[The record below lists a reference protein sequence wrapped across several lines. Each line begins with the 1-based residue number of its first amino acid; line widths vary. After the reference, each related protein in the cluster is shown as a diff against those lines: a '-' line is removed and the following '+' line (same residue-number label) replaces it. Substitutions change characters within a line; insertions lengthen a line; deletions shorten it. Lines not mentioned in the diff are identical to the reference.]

1 MNKKSFQKFLAWVAL
16 LVWMGVIFY
25 FSHQSGDASMQ
36 LSDGILDS
44 FKSLFQNFLD
54 YHTLSYIVR
63 KIAHFTEYFIL
74 GLLIYHLVKQYR
86 VISKTE
92 IIWMILFC
100 VIYAMSDE
108 FHQVFI
114 GGRSPKVFDVIIDSL
129 GTKDFARLKIGIAH
143 DKSIDTKDY
152 VLGSFSKKELQTLE
166 ENYSVYQ
173 KIILSFLT
181 DGIEKTMNLF
191 NSK

>member
-1 MNKKSFQKFLAWVAL
+1 MSRKKLQKFLAWLAL

-44 FKSLFQNFLD
+44 FKSLFQNLLD

-114 GGRSPKVFDVIIDSL
+114 GGRSPMIFDVIIDSL
-129 GTKDFARLKIGIAH
+129 GSSLSILLFRLFQRGK
-143 DKSIDTKDY
+143 
-152 VLGSFSKKELQTLE
+152 
-166 ENYSVYQ
+166 
-173 KIILSFLT
+173 
-181 DGIEKTMNLF
+181 
-191 NSK
+191 

>member
-1 MNKKSFQKFLAWVAL
+1 MSRKKLQKFLAWLAL

-25 FSHQSGDASMQ
+25 FSHQSGDASIQ
-36 LSDGILDS
+36 LSDGFLDS
-44 FKSLFQNFLD
+44 FESLFQNFFD
-54 YHTLSYIVR
+54 YYTLSYIVR

-129 GTKDFARLKIGIAH
+129 GSSL
-143 DKSIDTKDY
+143 SI
-152 VLGSFSKKELQTLE
+152 LILQLL
-166 ENYSVYQ
+166 Q
-173 KIILSFLT
+173 KRKIISK
-181 DGIEKTMNLF
+181 IESL
-191 NSK
+191 

>member
-1 MNKKSFQKFLAWVAL
+1 MSRKKLQKFLAWLAL

-86 VISKTE
+86 VISKIE

-129 GTKDFARLKIGIAH
+129 GSSL
-143 DKSIDTKDY
+143 SI
-152 VLGSFSKKELQTLE
+152 LILQLL
-166 ENYSVYQ
+166 Q
-173 KIILSFLT
+173 KRKIISK
-181 DGIEKTMNLF
+181 IESL
-191 NSK
+191 

>member
-129 GTKDFARLKIGIAH
+129 GSSL
-143 DKSIDTKDY
+143 SI
-152 VLGSFSKKELQTLE
+152 LILQLL
-166 ENYSVYQ
+166 Q
-173 KIILSFLT
+173 KRKIISK
-181 DGIEKTMNLF
+181 IESL
-191 NSK
+191 

>member
-1 MNKKSFQKFLAWVAL
+1 MKSWKHQMSRKKLQKFLAWLAL

-129 GTKDFARLKIGIAH
+129 GSSL
-143 DKSIDTKDY
+143 SI
-152 VLGSFSKKELQTLE
+152 LILQLL
-166 ENYSVYQ
+166 Q
-173 KIILSFLT
+173 KRKIISK
-181 DGIEKTMNLF
+181 IESL
-191 NSK
+191 

>member
-1 MNKKSFQKFLAWVAL
+1 MSRKKLQKFLAWLAL

-44 FKSLFQNFLD
+44 FKSLFQNFLN

-100 VIYAMSDE
+100 LIYAMSDE

-129 GTKDFARLKIGIAH
+129 GSSL
-143 DKSIDTKDY
+143 SI
-152 VLGSFSKKELQTLE
+152 LILQLL
-166 ENYSVYQ
+166 Q
-173 KIILSFLT
+173 KRKIISK
-181 DGIEKTMNLF
+181 IESL
-191 NSK
+191 

>member
-1 MNKKSFQKFLAWVAL
+1 MKSWKHQMSRKKLQKFLAWLAL

-114 GGRSPKVFDVIIDSL
+114 GGRSPMIFDVIIDSL
-129 GTKDFARLKIGIAH
+129 GSSLSILLFRLFQRGK
-143 DKSIDTKDY
+143 
-152 VLGSFSKKELQTLE
+152 
-166 ENYSVYQ
+166 
-173 KIILSFLT
+173 
-181 DGIEKTMNLF
+181 
-191 NSK
+191 

>member
-1 MNKKSFQKFLAWVAL
+1 MSKKNLQKFLAWLAL

-44 FKSLFQNFLD
+44 FEPLFQNFLD

-129 GTKDFARLKIGIAH
+129 GSSL
-143 DKSIDTKDY
+143 SI
-152 VLGSFSKKELQTLE
+152 LILQLL
-166 ENYSVYQ
+166 Q
-173 KIILSFLT
+173 KRKIISK
-181 DGIEKTMNLF
+181 IESL
-191 NSK
+191 

>member
-1 MNKKSFQKFLAWVAL
+1 MSRKKLQKFLAWLAL
-16 LVWMGVIFY
+16 LVWMGIIFY

-114 GGRSPKVFDVIIDSL
+114 GGRSPMIFDVIIDSL
-129 GTKDFARLKIGIAH
+129 GSSLSILLFRLFQRGK
-143 DKSIDTKDY
+143 
-152 VLGSFSKKELQTLE
+152 
-166 ENYSVYQ
+166 
-173 KIILSFLT
+173 
-181 DGIEKTMNLF
+181 
-191 NSK
+191 

>member
-1 MNKKSFQKFLAWVAL
+1 MSRKKLQKFLAWLAL

-129 GTKDFARLKIGIAH
+129 GSSL
-143 DKSIDTKDY
+143 S
-152 VLGSFSKKELQTLE
+152 VLILQLL
-166 ENYSVYQ
+166 Q
-173 KIILSFLT
+173 KRKIISK
-181 DGIEKTMNLF
+181 IESL
-191 NSK
+191 

>member
-1 MNKKSFQKFLAWVAL
+1 MSKKNLQKFLAWLAL

-25 FSHQSGDASMQ
+25 FSHQSGDTSMQ

-129 GTKDFARLKIGIAH
+129 GSSL
-143 DKSIDTKDY
+143 SI
-152 VLGSFSKKELQTLE
+152 LILQLL
-166 ENYSVYQ
+166 Q
-173 KIILSFLT
+173 KRKIISK
-181 DGIEKTMNLF
+181 IESL
-191 NSK
+191 

>member
-1 MNKKSFQKFLAWVAL
+1 MSRKKLQKFLAWLAL

-25 FSHQSGDASMQ
+25 FSHQSGDTSMQ

-129 GTKDFARLKIGIAH
+129 GSSLSILLFRLFQRGK
-143 DKSIDTKDY
+143 
-152 VLGSFSKKELQTLE
+152 
-166 ENYSVYQ
+166 
-173 KIILSFLT
+173 
-181 DGIEKTMNLF
+181 
-191 NSK
+191 

>member
-1 MNKKSFQKFLAWVAL
+1 MSRKKLQKFLAWLAL

-114 GGRSPKVFDVIIDSL
+114 GGRSPKFFDVIIDSL
-129 GTKDFARLKIGIAH
+129 GSSL
-143 DKSIDTKDY
+143 SI
-152 VLGSFSKKELQTLE
+152 LILQLL
-166 ENYSVYQ
+166 Q
-173 KIILSFLT
+173 KRKIISK
-181 DGIEKTMNLF
+181 IESL
-191 NSK
+191 

>member
-25 FSHQSGDASMQ
+25 FSYQSGDASMQ
-36 LSDGILDS
+36 LSDGVLDL

-54 YHTLSYIVR
+54 YPTLSYIVR

-129 GTKDFARLKIGIAH
+129 GSSL
-143 DKSIDTKDY
+143 SI
-152 VLGSFSKKELQTLE
+152 LILQLL
-166 ENYSVYQ
+166 Q
-173 KIILSFLT
+173 KRKIISK
-181 DGIEKTMNLF
+181 IESL
-191 NSK
+191 

>member
-1 MNKKSFQKFLAWVAL
+1 MSRKKLQKFLAWLAL

-36 LSDGILDS
+36 LSDGFLDS

-129 GTKDFARLKIGIAH
+129 GSSL
-143 DKSIDTKDY
+143 SI
-152 VLGSFSKKELQTLE
+152 LILQLL
-166 ENYSVYQ
+166 Q
-173 KIILSFLT
+173 KRKIISK
-181 DGIEKTMNLF
+181 IESL
-191 NSK
+191 

>member
-100 VIYAMSDE
+100 VIYAMLDE

-129 GTKDFARLKIGIAH
+129 GSSL
-143 DKSIDTKDY
+143 SI
-152 VLGSFSKKELQTLE
+152 LILQLL
-166 ENYSVYQ
+166 Q
-173 KIILSFLT
+173 KRKIISK
-181 DGIEKTMNLF
+181 IESL
-191 NSK
+191 

>member
-1 MNKKSFQKFLAWVAL
+1 MSRKKLQKFLAWLAL

-114 GGRSPKVFDVIIDSL
+114 GGRSPMIFDVIIDSL
-129 GTKDFARLKIGIAH
+129 GSSLSILLFRLFQRGK
-143 DKSIDTKDY
+143 
-152 VLGSFSKKELQTLE
+152 
-166 ENYSVYQ
+166 
-173 KIILSFLT
+173 
-181 DGIEKTMNLF
+181 
-191 NSK
+191 

>member
-1 MNKKSFQKFLAWVAL
+1 MSRKKLQKFLAWLAL

-129 GTKDFARLKIGIAH
+129 GSSL
-143 DKSIDTKDY
+143 SI
-152 VLGSFSKKELQTLE
+152 LILQLL
-166 ENYSVYQ
+166 Q
-173 KIILSFLT
+173 KRKIISK
-181 DGIEKTMNLF
+181 IESL
-191 NSK
+191 

>member
-1 MNKKSFQKFLAWVAL
+1 MSRKKLQKFLAWLAL

-44 FKSLFQNFLD
+44 FKSLFQNFLN

-129 GTKDFARLKIGIAH
+129 GSSL
-143 DKSIDTKDY
+143 SI
-152 VLGSFSKKELQTLE
+152 LILQLL
-166 ENYSVYQ
+166 Q
-173 KIILSFLT
+173 KRKIISK
-181 DGIEKTMNLF
+181 IESL
-191 NSK
+191 

>member
-1 MNKKSFQKFLAWVAL
+1 MSRKKLQKFLAWLAL

-114 GGRSPKVFDVIIDSL
+114 GGRSPMIFDVIIDSL
-129 GTKDFARLKIGIAH
+129 GSSLSILLFRL
-143 DKSIDTKDY
+143 
-152 VLGSFSKKELQTLE
+152 FQ
-166 ENYSVYQ
+166 
-173 KIILSFLT
+173 
-181 DGIEKTMNLF
+181 
-191 NSK
+191 

>member
-1 MNKKSFQKFLAWVAL
+1 MSRKKLQKFLAWLAL

-74 GLLIYHLVKQYR
+74 GLLIYHLVKQYC

-129 GTKDFARLKIGIAH
+129 GSSL
-143 DKSIDTKDY
+143 SI
-152 VLGSFSKKELQTLE
+152 LILQLL
-166 ENYSVYQ
+166 Q
-173 KIILSFLT
+173 KRKIISK
-181 DGIEKTMNLF
+181 IESL
-191 NSK
+191 

>member
-1 MNKKSFQKFLAWVAL
+1 MSRKKLQKFLAWLAL

-36 LSDGILDS
+36 LSDGFLDS
-44 FKSLFQNFLD
+44 FESLFQNFLD

-129 GTKDFARLKIGIAH
+129 GSSL
-143 DKSIDTKDY
+143 SI
-152 VLGSFSKKELQTLE
+152 LILQLL
-166 ENYSVYQ
+166 Q
-173 KIILSFLT
+173 KRKIISK
-181 DGIEKTMNLF
+181 IESL
-191 NSK
+191 

>member
-1 MNKKSFQKFLAWVAL
+1 MSRKKLQKFLAWLAL

-36 LSDGILDS
+36 LSDGFLDS
-44 FKSLFQNFLD
+44 FESLFQNFLD

-114 GGRSPKVFDVIIDSL
+114 GGRSPMIFDVIIDSL
-129 GTKDFARLKIGIAH
+129 GSSLSILLFRLFQRGK
-143 DKSIDTKDY
+143 
-152 VLGSFSKKELQTLE
+152 
-166 ENYSVYQ
+166 
-173 KIILSFLT
+173 
-181 DGIEKTMNLF
+181 
-191 NSK
+191 

>member
-1 MNKKSFQKFLAWVAL
+1 MKSWKHQMSRKKLQKFLAWLAL

-25 FSHQSGDASMQ
+25 FSHQSGDTSMQ

-129 GTKDFARLKIGIAH
+129 GSSL
-143 DKSIDTKDY
+143 SI
-152 VLGSFSKKELQTLE
+152 LILQLL
-166 ENYSVYQ
+166 Q
-173 KIILSFLT
+173 KRKIISK
-181 DGIEKTMNLF
+181 IESL
-191 NSK
+191 

>member
-1 MNKKSFQKFLAWVAL
+1 MSRKKLQKFLAWLAL

-25 FSHQSGDASMQ
+25 FSHQSGDTSMQ

-129 GTKDFARLKIGIAH
+129 GSSL
-143 DKSIDTKDY
+143 SI
-152 VLGSFSKKELQTLE
+152 LILQLL
-166 ENYSVYQ
+166 Q
-173 KIILSFLT
+173 KRKIISK
-181 DGIEKTMNLF
+181 IESL
-191 NSK
+191 

>member
-1 MNKKSFQKFLAWVAL
+1 MSRKKLQKFLAWLAL

-74 GLLIYHLVKQYR
+74 GLLIHHLVKQYR

-129 GTKDFARLKIGIAH
+129 GSSL
-143 DKSIDTKDY
+143 SI
-152 VLGSFSKKELQTLE
+152 LILQLL
-166 ENYSVYQ
+166 Q
-173 KIILSFLT
+173 KRKIISK
-181 DGIEKTMNLF
+181 IESL
-191 NSK
+191 

>member
-1 MNKKSFQKFLAWVAL
+1 MSRKKLQKFLAWLAL

-129 GTKDFARLKIGIAH
+129 GSSL
-143 DKSIDTKDY
+143 SI
-152 VLGSFSKKELQTLE
+152 LILQLL
-166 ENYSVYQ
+166 Q
-173 KIILSFLT
+173 KR
-181 DGIEKTMNLF
+181 
-191 NSK
+191 

>member
-1 MNKKSFQKFLAWVAL
+1 MSRKKLQKFLAWLAL
-16 LVWMGVIFY
+16 LVWMSVIFY

-86 VISKTE
+86 GISKTE

-129 GTKDFARLKIGIAH
+129 GSSL
-143 DKSIDTKDY
+143 SI
-152 VLGSFSKKELQTLE
+152 LILQLL
-166 ENYSVYQ
+166 Q
-173 KIILSFLT
+173 KRKIISK
-181 DGIEKTMNLF
+181 IESL
-191 NSK
+191 

>member
-1 MNKKSFQKFLAWVAL
+1 MSRKKLQKFLAWLAL

-114 GGRSPKVFDVIIDSL
+114 GGRSPMIFDVIIDSL
-129 GTKDFARLKIGIAH
+129 G
-143 DKSIDTKDY
+143 S
-152 VLGSFSKKELQTLE
+152 SFS
-166 ENYSVYQ
+166 
-173 KIILSFLT
+173 IL
-181 DGIEKTMNLF
+181 LF
-191 NSK
+191 RLFQRGK

>member
-1 MNKKSFQKFLAWVAL
+1 MNKKSLQKFLAWAAL

-44 FKSLFQNFLD
+44 FESLFQNFLD

-74 GLLIYHLVKQYR
+74 GLLVYHLVKQYR
-86 VISKTE
+86 CVSKKE

-129 GTKDFARLKIGIAH
+129 GSSLSILILRLFQRGK
-143 DKSIDTKDY
+143 
-152 VLGSFSKKELQTLE
+152 
-166 ENYSVYQ
+166 
-173 KIILSFLT
+173 
-181 DGIEKTMNLF
+181 
-191 NSK
+191 

>member
-1 MNKKSFQKFLAWVAL
+1 MKFWKHQMSRKKLQKFLAWLAL

-129 GTKDFARLKIGIAH
+129 GSSL
-143 DKSIDTKDY
+143 SI
-152 VLGSFSKKELQTLE
+152 LILQLL
-166 ENYSVYQ
+166 Q
-173 KIILSFLT
+173 KRKIISK
-181 DGIEKTMNLF
+181 IESL
-191 NSK
+191 

>member
-1 MNKKSFQKFLAWVAL
+1 MSRKKLQKFLAWLAL

-74 GLLIYHLVKQYR
+74 GQ
-86 VISKTE
+86 
-92 IIWMILFC
+92 
-100 VIYAMSDE
+100 
-108 FHQVFI
+108 I
-114 GGRSPKVFDVIIDSL
+114 GR
-129 GTKDFARLKIGIAH
+129 AH
-143 DKSIDTKDY
+143 
-152 VLGSFSKKELQTLE
+152 V
-166 ENYSVYQ
+166 
-173 KIILSFLT
+173 
-181 DGIEKTMNLF
+181 
-191 NSK
+191 

>member
-1 MNKKSFQKFLAWVAL
+1 MSRKKLQKFLAWLAL

-44 FKSLFQNFLD
+44 FESFFQNFFD

-74 GLLIYHLVKQYR
+74 GLLVYHLVKQYR
-86 VISKTE
+86 FVSKTE

-129 GTKDFARLKIGIAH
+129 GSSLSILLFRLFQRGK
-143 DKSIDTKDY
+143 
-152 VLGSFSKKELQTLE
+152 
-166 ENYSVYQ
+166 
-173 KIILSFLT
+173 
-181 DGIEKTMNLF
+181 
-191 NSK
+191 

>member
-1 MNKKSFQKFLAWVAL
+1 MSRKKLQKFLAWLAL

-25 FSHQSGDASMQ
+25 FSHQSGDTSMQ

-114 GGRSPKVFDVIIDSL
+114 GGRSPKFFDVIIDSL
-129 GTKDFARLKIGIAH
+129 GSSL
-143 DKSIDTKDY
+143 SI
-152 VLGSFSKKELQTLE
+152 LILQLL
-166 ENYSVYQ
+166 Q
-173 KIILSFLT
+173 KRKIISK
-181 DGIEKTMNLF
+181 IESL
-191 NSK
+191 

>member
-1 MNKKSFQKFLAWVAL
+1 MKFWKHQMSRKKLQKFLAWLAL

-25 FSHQSGDASMQ
+25 FSHQSGDTSMQ

-44 FKSLFQNFLD
+44 FKSLFQNFLN

-100 VIYAMSDE
+100 LIYAMSDE

-129 GTKDFARLKIGIAH
+129 GSSL
-143 DKSIDTKDY
+143 SI
-152 VLGSFSKKELQTLE
+152 LILQLL
-166 ENYSVYQ
+166 Q
-173 KIILSFLT
+173 KRKIISK
-181 DGIEKTMNLF
+181 IESL
-191 NSK
+191 

>member
-1 MNKKSFQKFLAWVAL
+1 MSRKKLQKFLAWLAL

-36 LSDGILDS
+36 LSDGILDL

-129 GTKDFARLKIGIAH
+129 GSSL
-143 DKSIDTKDY
+143 SI
-152 VLGSFSKKELQTLE
+152 LILQLL
-166 ENYSVYQ
+166 Q
-173 KIILSFLT
+173 KRKIISK
-181 DGIEKTMNLF
+181 IESL
-191 NSK
+191 

>member
-1 MNKKSFQKFLAWVAL
+1 MSRKKLQKFLAWLAL

-86 VISKTE
+86 FVSKKE

-100 VIYAMSDE
+100 TIYAMSDE

-114 GGRSPKVFDVIIDSL
+114 GGRSPKIFDVIIDSL
-129 GTKDFARLKIGIAH
+129 GSSLSILLFRLFQRGK
-143 DKSIDTKDY
+143 
-152 VLGSFSKKELQTLE
+152 
-166 ENYSVYQ
+166 
-173 KIILSFLT
+173 
-181 DGIEKTMNLF
+181 
-191 NSK
+191 

>member
-1 MNKKSFQKFLAWVAL
+1 MSRKKLQKFLAWLAL

-114 GGRSPKVFDVIIDSL
+114 GGRSPMIFDVIIYSL
-129 GTKDFARLKIGIAH
+129 GSSLSILLFRLFQRGK
-143 DKSIDTKDY
+143 
-152 VLGSFSKKELQTLE
+152 
-166 ENYSVYQ
+166 
-173 KIILSFLT
+173 
-181 DGIEKTMNLF
+181 
-191 NSK
+191 

>member
-1 MNKKSFQKFLAWVAL
+1 MSRKKLQKFLAWLAL

-25 FSHQSGDASMQ
+25 FSHQSGDTRMQ

-129 GTKDFARLKIGIAH
+129 GSSL
-143 DKSIDTKDY
+143 SI
-152 VLGSFSKKELQTLE
+152 LILQLL
-166 ENYSVYQ
+166 Q
-173 KIILSFLT
+173 KRKIISK
-181 DGIEKTMNLF
+181 IESL
-191 NSK
+191 

>member
-1 MNKKSFQKFLAWVAL
+1 MKSWKHQMSRKKLQKFLAWLAL

-114 GGRSPKVFDVIIDSL
+114 GGRSPMIFDVIIDSL
-129 GTKDFARLKIGIAH
+129 GSSL
-143 DKSIDTKDY
+143 SI
-152 VLGSFSKKELQTLE
+152 LILQLL
-166 ENYSVYQ
+166 Q
-173 KIILSFLT
+173 KRKIIFK
-181 DGIEKTMNLF
+181 IESL
-191 NSK
+191 